1 MSRYKKDKLII
12 LKKTPYQDENLI
24 VNAFGYELGQISFK
38 VRNSNKITSFKK
50 ANLNE
55 LNIIEAKLYLSSKY
69 YSLTESKVLNYF
81 NDKLDFKSLIYK
93 DLLCD
98 FLSKNLQDTDHQS
111 FNLVEFINSQK
122 TINFKLYIIFICKFL
137 ENHGLISDHEQ
148 LPKTLRYYLNSTIQ
162 NCLKLQLDKIDSQ
175 KSFELLQKILENHLD
190 YKIPKKL
197 VQILEAVNKLN

>member
-55 LNIIEAKLYLSSKY
+55 LNIIDAKLYLNSKY

-111 FNLVEFINSQK
+111 FKLLEFINCQK
-122 TINFKLYIIFICKFL
+122 NINYKLYMIFICKFL

-148 LPKTLRYYLNSTIQ
+148 LPKTLRFYLNSTIQ
-162 NCLKLQLDKIDSQ
+162 NCIKLQLDKIDSQ
-175 KSFELLQKILENHLD
+175 KSFDILQKILEKHLD

-197 VQILEAVNKLN
+197 IQILETVNKLN

>member
-122 TINFKLYIIFICKFL
+122 NINFKLYIIFICKFL

-175 KSFELLQKILENHLD
+175 KSFELLQKILEKHLD